1 MTVPVES
8 VTMQKKK
15 KPSVVLTL
23 SATGLLI
30 GAGVATYFLLT
41 QGKPLPRDLLTG
53 AHIIPQDALF
63 AVSVST
69 NSHQWQKLREF
80 GTEETQVEL
89 EKNLANWRNRLLTS
103 HGYEFQRDIQPWVGD
118 HITLAILAPK
128 SNVPPPKPV
137 STNSGD
143 NTQQQP
149 LVMILPIK
157 DLAKAEQ
164 IWTQRFKFSANKSTS
179 QGTDGEIPI
188 QEIKSKS
195 GTKFSTAII
204 DRRFLAIADNSL
216 VIEQAIDAY
225 KTGTSLVQSP
235 GFIKNFPKIA
245 DSRPFAQF
253 YVNVP
258 ASAQIAAA
266 APNRRL
272 PAQVLA
278 QLQNNQ
284 GLAGTISWKSS
295 GISLQGISWLNPN
308 SKRQLVVENQGGKM
322 AKLLP
327 PETLM
332 MLSGSNLHR
341 LWKDYVS
348 TSKGNPLSP
357 VSPEQ
362 LKKGIKDYTNLNLE
376 RDLLS
381 WMQGEFSVSVVPNLP
396 QSGKQEDFRAALLF
410 MVRTSD
416 RQKAETF
423 FTKLDETMRAE
434 HQFQIQQGNV
444 GNKPVVNW
452 ISPFGTLT
460 GTHGWLDNNI
470 SFLVLGAPITNR
482 IIPQSRNSLASSQ
495 SFQNTVPSQL
505 NPSNGQLF
513 VDIERGM
520 KNFPLPNLFPNQNM
534 IVGATRSIGITSA
547 ITDNRSTRYDI
558 FVELRKV
565 KESEK

>member
-8 VTMQKKK
+8 VTMQNKK
-15 KPSVVLTL
+15 KPSLVLTL

-30 GAGVATYFLLT
+30 GAGVATYFFLT
-41 QGKPLPRDLLTG
+41 QGKPLARDLLTG
-53 AHIIPQDALF
+53 AHLIPQDALL
-63 AVSVST
+63 AVSLST
-69 NSHQWQKLREF
+69 DPNQWQKLREF
-80 GTEETQVEL
+80 GTKETQVEL
-89 EKNLANWRNRLLTS
+89 DKNLVTQGDRFLTS
-103 HGYEFQRDIQPWVGD
+103 HGYDFHRDIQPWVGD
-118 HITLAILAPK
+118 RITFAILAPK
-128 SNVPPPKPV
+128 PNISPPKPV
-137 STNSGD
+137 STNSND
-143 NTQQQP
+143 NSQQQP

-157 DLAKAEQ
+157 NLAKAQQ
-164 IWTQRFKFSANKSTS
+164 IWTQKLNLPENKSS
-179 QGTDGEIPI
+179 SEGADGEIPI

-204 DRRFLAIADNSL
+204 ERRFLAIADNSQ
-216 VIEQAIDAY
+216 VIEQTIDAY
-225 KTGTSLVQSP
+225 RENTSLVQSQ
-235 GFIKNFPKIA
+235 GFAKNFPKIA
-245 DSRPFAQF
+245 NYRPFAQF

-284 GLAGTISWKSS
+284 GLAGTVSLKSS

-308 SKRQLVVENQGGKM
+308 SKRQLVVENQGGNM

-332 MLSGSNLHR
+332 MLSGSNLRR

-348 TSKGNPLSP
+348 TSKGNPISP
-357 VSPEQ
+357 VPPEQ
-362 LKKGIKDYTNLNLE
+362 LKKSIKKHVNLDLE

-381 WMQGEFSVSVVPNLP
+381 WMQGEFSVSVIPNLP
-396 QSGKQEDFRAALLF
+396 QSGNNEDFQAALLF
-410 MVRTSD
+410 MVKTSD

-423 FTKLDETMRAE
+423 FTKLDETMKTQY
-434 HQFQIQQGNV
+434 QFQIQQGNI
-444 GNKPVVNW
+444 GSKPVVNW
-452 ISPFGTLT
+452 IAPFGTLT
-460 GTHGWLDNNI
+460 GTHGWLDNNV

-482 IIPQSRNSLASSQ
+482 IIPQSQNSLASSQ
-495 SFQNTVPSQL
+495 SFQNTVPSQS

-513 VDIERGM
+513 VDVERGM

-534 IVGATRSIGITSA
+534 IVRATRSIGITST
-547 ITDNRSTRYDI
+547 ITDSRSKRYDI
-558 FVELRKV
+558 FVELRKI
-565 KESEK
+565 KE

>member
-30 GAGVATYFLLT
+30 GAGVATYFFLT
-41 QGKPLPRDLLTG
+41 QGKPLARDLLTG
-53 AHIIPQDALF
+53 AHIIPEDALL

-69 NSHQWQKLREF
+69 NPSQWDKLREF
-80 GTEETQVEL
+80 GTKEIQVEL
-89 EKNLANWRNRLLTS
+89 DKNLATWRNRLLTS
-103 HGYEFQRDIQPWVGD
+103 HGYDFHRDIQPWVGQS
-118 HITLAILAPK
+118 ITFAILAPQ
-128 SNVPPPKPV
+128 SNVPPPQPV

-143 NTQQQP
+143 NSQQQP

-157 DLAKAEQ
+157 NLAKAQQ
-164 IWTQRFKFSANKSTS
+164 IWTQKFKLPANKSIS
-179 QGTDGEIPI
+179 QGADGEIPI
-188 QEIKSKS
+188 QEIKSQS
-195 GTKFSTAII
+195 GSKFSTAII
-204 DRRFLAIADNSL
+204 DGRFLAIADNSL
-216 VIEQAIDAY
+216 VIEQVIDAY
-225 KTGTSLVQSP
+225 KTRTSLVQSQ
-235 GFIKNFPKIA
+235 GFAKNFPKIA
-245 DSRPFAQF
+245 NSRPFAQF

-284 GLAGTISWKSS
+284 GLAGTVSWKSS

-332 MLSGSNLHR
+332 MLSGSNLRR

-362 LKKGIKDYTNLNLE
+362 MKKSIKKYTSFDLE

-396 QSGKQEDFRAALLF
+396 QTGSNEDFRAALLF

-423 FTKLDETMRAE
+423 FTKLDETMKAE
-434 HQFQIQQGNV
+434 YQFQIQQGNV

-452 ISPFGTLT
+452 IAPFGTLT
-460 GTHGWLDNNI
+460 GTHGWLDDNI

-482 IIPQSRNSLASSQ
+482 ILPQSQNSLASSQ

-513 VDIERGM
+513 LDVERGM

-534 IVGATRSIGITSA
+534 IVGATRSIGVTSA
-547 ITDNRSTRYDI
+547 ITDSRSMRYDI